1 MRKFEFVNEAAKREF
16 LALPKAVQKQFGL
29 DLQAVQ
35 IGLAPYSRWKHLTET
50 VGAGAIELIENS
62 DLAYRSIYCAK
73 YAQTVFI
80 LHSFTKTTNGVD
92 RKAMA
97 LASERYRLMLIRLKS
112 G

>member
-1 MRKFEFVNEAAKREF
+1 MRKFEFVNAAAKREF
-16 LALPKAVQKQFGL
+16 LDLPKPIQRQFGA

-35 IGLAPYSRWKHLTET
+35 AGLAPFSRWKHLTET
-50 VGAGAIELIENS
+50 VGIGAVELIENGS
-62 DLAYRSIYCAK
+62 TAYRTVYCAK
-73 YAQTVFI
+73 FGETVFI

-97 LASERYRLMLIRLKS
+97 LARERYRLMQKRLTS

>member
-1 MRKFEFVNEAAKREF
+1 MRRFEFVNEAAKRAF
-16 LALPKAVQKQFGL
+16 LDLPKPIQKQFGA

-35 IGLAPYSRWKHLTET
+35 SGLAPFSRWKHLTET
-50 VGAGAIELIENS
+50 VGVGAIELIENGPQ
-62 DLAYRSIYCAK
+62 AYRTVYCAK
-73 YAQTVFI
+73 FADTVFI

-97 LASERYRLMLIRLKS
+97 LARERYRLMQANLKC